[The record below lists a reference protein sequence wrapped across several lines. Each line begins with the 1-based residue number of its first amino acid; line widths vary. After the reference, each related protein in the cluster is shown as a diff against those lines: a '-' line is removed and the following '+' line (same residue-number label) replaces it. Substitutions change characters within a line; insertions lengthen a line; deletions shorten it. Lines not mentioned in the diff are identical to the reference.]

1 MAELGVMIEE
11 CLQGMGMR
19 NSHFSMV
26 FWSKVI
32 HPVDIAVLSS
42 LKTHSFCL
50 LQNFFSPESNSFFY
64 VVFIMYQAYRFRI
77 EN

>member
-1 MAELGVMIEE
+1 MSSFIFYFQNFNPVRNHLMAELGVMIEE

-19 NSHFSMV
+19 NAHFSMV

-42 LKTHSFCL
+42 L
-50 LQNFFSPESNSFFY
+50 EDSFFLLTPK
-64 VVFIMYQAYRFRI
+64 FFFP
-77 EN
+77 